1 MTGSSPSASP
11 HQKLAEIFDA
21 RIQTLTTTHRYFRVA
36 THRFLSYLQTDFPQV
51 RQLSELRRDPHLLGW
66 LHRLCQQDPPL
77 SSSTRR
83 IYLVVLRRLLCDL
96 ASGGHPLQ
104 PGLIVAEDF
113 SPQSRRY

>member
-36 THRFLSYLQTDFPQV
+36 AHRFLSYLQADFPQV

-66 LHRLCQQDPPL
+66 LHSLCEKDPPW
-77 SSSTRR
+77 SNATRQK
-83 IYLVVLRRLLCDL
+83 YLR
-96 ASGGHPLQ
+96 AP
-104 PGLIVAEDF
+104 PA
-113 SPQSRRY
+113 PAP